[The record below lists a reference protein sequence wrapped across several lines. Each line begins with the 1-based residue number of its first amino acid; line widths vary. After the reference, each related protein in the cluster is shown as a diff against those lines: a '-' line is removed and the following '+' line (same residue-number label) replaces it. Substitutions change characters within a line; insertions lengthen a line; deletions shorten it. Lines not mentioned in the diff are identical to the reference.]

1 MTAAAFVLAAGL
13 LLAGSVGAQTL
24 SQPPHPVILV
34 HGLASDAGTWTA
46 VRQALVAQG
55 WEFGGFPTFTLATLG
70 VTNVSPGA
78 LYAMNLSDYNTGTF
92 NSQNL

>member
-1 MTAAAFVLAAGL
+1 MARVDDTARDRGGVRCRRRGPRQRIRRCPGAA
-13 LLAGSVGAQTL
+13 
-24 SQPPHPVILV
+24 QPPYPVILV

-55 WEFGGFPTFTLATLG
+55 WEFGGFPTFVPATLG

-78 LYAMNLSDYNTGTF
+78 LLR
-92 NSQNL
+92 